1 MIHFTDITGL
11 ASSAIATT
19 AIVVRL
25 PGMARLRRTYLA
37 LLAGMVMVAALVPFG
52 GLPLAAYVR
61 GVTGD
66 LSITSLVLLMLMV
79 RCLFAPVRTPS
90 PPGGGLEWGSD
101 SGRYALQC
109 LIALAAA
116 GLYPMALGFGFFDPY
131 RLGYGDPWL
140 MAGLLA
146 VALAAHS
153 RRRPVM
159 ALAIALAV
167 LAWSVGW
174 YESGNLWD
182 YLLDPL
188 LAIYAISA
196 LVKRGVQYS
205 LKPRN
210 NTH

>member
-1 MIHFTDITGL
+1 MIHLTDITGL
-11 ASSAIATT
+11 ASSAIAMT
-19 AIVVRL
+19 AIVVQF
-25 PGMARLRRTYLA
+25 PGVARLRRTYLA
-37 LLAGMVMVAALVPFG
+37 LLAGIVMVAALVPFG
-52 GLPLAAYVR
+52 ALPLAAYVR
-61 GVTGD
+61 GVIGD

-79 RCLFAPVRTPS
+79 RCLFVPIRTPS
-90 PPGGGLEWGSD
+90 PPVGGLGWESD

-109 LIALAAA
+109 LIALAAV

-131 RLGYGDPWL
+131 RLGYGNPWL